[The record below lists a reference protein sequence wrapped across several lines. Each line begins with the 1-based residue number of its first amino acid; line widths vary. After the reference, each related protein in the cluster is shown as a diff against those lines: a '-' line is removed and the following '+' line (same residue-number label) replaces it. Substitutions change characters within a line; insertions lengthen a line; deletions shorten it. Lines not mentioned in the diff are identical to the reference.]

1 MYWIVSE
8 RLCTNIWT
16 LVCSVTFGHKL
27 VTQLPMDVYNF
38 SSDSESSDGDIFE
51 GLNAHDVTRAGEV
64 QNAVNHHQ
72 LSSVSSA
79 SSSSSESDSDN
90 SDSDLLP
97 IDVRADPPDW
107 TTDFVPIHVP
117 PFTLQSGP
125 NLPHGWDIYSTPLK
139 YFQLFFTPQ
148 IIDEIVQ
155 HTNSYAEITIK
166 KKRDV
171 FPTFQDKQWSLDG
184 SNN

>member
-1 MYWIVSE
+1 MYWILSE

-16 LVCSVTFGHKL
+16 PVCSVTFGHKL

-51 GLNAHDVTRAGEV
+51 GFNAHDVTRAGEV
-64 QNAVNHHQ
+64 QNAVNRHQ

-90 SDSDLLP
+90 SDSDLPP

-107 TTDFVPIHVP
+107 TTDFVPIHLYRHSLYNQDLICHMGHIFNSV
-117 PFTLQSGP
+117 
-125 NLPHGWDIYSTPLK
+125 
-139 YFQLFFTPQ
+139 
-148 IIDEIVQ
+148 EILSVIL
-155 HTNSYAEITIK
+155 HT
-166 KKRDV
+166 
-171 FPTFQDKQWSLDG
+171 
-184 SNN
+184 SNYR